1 MHQFR
6 VKIKSSDY
14 YSDITYYNIIKDWE
28 AITLYLCDI
37 YLKLSG
43 CKLIKSFY
51 SNDKIDE
58 IALFN

>member
-1 MHQFR
+1 MYQFR

-14 YSDITYYNIIKDWE
+14 YSDITYFNIIKDWE
-28 AITLYLCDI
+28 AIKLYLCDI

-43 CKLIKSFY
+43 CKLTKSFY

-58 IALFN
+58 IA